1 MINFKLFF
9 ESSWYN
15 DTLPERFWDG
25 DRFDPVVRQKLLEI
39 AADVADKAGVVG
51 EVQDVQLTGS
61 MANYNYTKYSD
72 LDVHI
77 LLDFADINSDED
89 LVRAALDGR
98 RFVWNLR
105 HNISIG
111 GHDVELYFQDME
123 DPHIAS
129 GLYSLLKDEWLTI
142 PSYNPPT
149 IDESD
154 VQRKADSVK
163 RHIDELEIASRT
175 INSSDQ
181 LAELTDVASALR
193 SKVSS
198 MRKDSLT
205 ADGEFGIGNL
215 AFKELRNSGYM
226 EKLID
231 VANLLYDN
239 QYTD

>member
-1 MINFKLFF
+1 MINFKLFY
-9 ESSWYN
+9 ESNWYN

-25 DRFDPVVRQKLLEI
+25 DKFDPEVRDKLLKI
-39 AADVADKAGVVG
+39 AADVADKAGVAG

-89 LVRAALDGR
+89 LVRAALDGK
-98 RFVWNLR
+98 RFIWNLR

-123 DPHIAS
+123 DPHVAS
-129 GLYSLLKDEWLTI
+129 GLFSLLKDEWITV
-142 PSYNPPT
+142 PTYDPPT
-149 IDESD
+149 IDEND
-154 VQRKADSVK
+154 VQRKAGSVK
-163 RHIDELEIASRT
+163 GHIDELETAAQS
-175 INSSDQ
+175 INSPAE
-181 LAELTDVASALR
+181 LAELTDIAAALR

-198 MRKDSLT
+198 VRKDSL
-205 ADGEFGIGNL
+205 AASGEFGIGNL

>member
-25 DRFDPVVRQKLLEI
+25 KEFDPVVRQKLLEI

-163 RHIDELEIASRT
+163 RHIDELEIASRS
-175 INSSDQ
+175 INSPDQ

-239 QYTD
+239 QYND

>member
-25 DRFDPVVRQKLLEI
+25 DRFDPEVRQKLLEI
-39 AADVADKAGVVG
+39 AAYVADKAGVVG

-105 HNISIG
+105 HSISIG

-123 DPHIAS
+123 DPHVAS
-129 GLYSLLKDEWLTI
+129 GLYSLLNDEWITI
-142 PSYNPPT
+142 PKHNPPT

-163 RHIDELEIASRT
+163 IHIDELEIASRS
-175 INSSDQ
+175 INSPDQ
-181 LAELTDVASALR
+181 LAELTAVASALR
-193 SKVSS
+193 GKVSS

-239 QYTD
+239 QYSD

>member
-25 DRFDPVVRQKLLEI
+25 DRFDPEVRQKLLEI

-123 DPHIAS
+123 DPHVAS
-129 GLYSLLKDEWLTI
+129 GLYSLLNDEWLTI
-142 PSYNPPT
+142 PKYNPPT

-163 RHIDELEIASRT
+163 RHIDELEIASRS
-175 INSSDQ
+175 INSPEQ

-193 SKVSS
+193 NKVSS

>member
-163 RHIDELEIASRT
+163 RHIDELEIASRS
-175 INSSDQ
+175 INSPDQ

>member
-25 DRFDPVVRQKLLEI
+25 DRFDPEVRQKLLEI
-39 AADVADKAGVVG
+39 AADVADKAGVVA

-111 GHDVELYFQDME
+111 VMMWSCISRIWKTLMLRL
-123 DPHIAS
+123 AS
-129 GLYSLLKDEWLTI
+129 ILSLMT
-142 PSYNPPT
+142 
-149 IDESD
+149 
-154 VQRKADSVK
+154 
-163 RHIDELEIASRT
+163 
-175 INSSDQ
+175 
-181 LAELTDVASALR
+181 
-193 SKVSS
+193 
-198 MRKDSLT
+198 
-205 ADGEFGIGNL
+205 
-215 AFKELRNSGYM
+215 SG
-226 EKLID
+226 
-231 VANLLYDN
+231 
-239 QYTD
+239 

>member
-15 DTLPERFWDG
+15 DTLPERFWKG
-25 DRFDPVVRQKLLEI
+25 DRFDPEVRQKLLEI
-39 AADVADKAGVVG
+39 AATVADKAGVADK
-51 EVQDVQLTGS
+51 VQDVQLTGS

-123 DPHIAS
+123 DPHVAS
-129 GLYSLLKDEWLTI
+129 GLYSLLNDEWLTI
-142 PSYNPPT
+142 PKYNPPT

-163 RHIDELEIASRT
+163 RHIDELEIASRS
-175 INSSDQ
+175 INSPEQ

>member
-25 DRFDPVVRQKLLEI
+25 DRFDPEVRQKLLEI

-123 DPHIAS
+123 DPHVAS
-129 GLYSLLKDEWLTI
+129 GLYSLLNDEWLTI
-142 PSYNPPT
+142 PKYNPPT

-163 RHIDELEIASRT
+163 RHIDELEIASRS
-175 INSSDQ
+175 INSPEQ

-198 MRKDSLT
+198 MRKDSLA

>member
-25 DRFDPVVRQKLLEI
+25 DRFDPEVRRKLLEI

-123 DPHIAS
+123 DPHVAS
-129 GLYSLLKDEWLTI
+129 GLYSLLNDKWLTI

-163 RHIDELEIASRT
+163 RHIDELEIASRS
-175 INSSDQ
+175 INSPEQ

-198 MRKDSLT
+198 MRKDSLA

-226 EKLID
+226 EKLIN

>member
-25 DRFDPVVRQKLLEI
+25 DRFDPEVRQKLLEI
-39 AADVADKAGVVG
+39 AADVADKAGVVA

-123 DPHIAS
+123 DPHVAS
-129 GLYSLLKDEWLTI
+129 GLYSLLNDEWLTI
-142 PSYNPPT
+142 PKYNPPT

-163 RHIDELEIASRT
+163 RHIDELEIASRS
-175 INSSDQ
+175 INSPEQ

-198 MRKDSLT
+198 MRKDSLA